1 VNTEHSSEAEIRPT
15 DLRGILRYVPM
26 FRDQVFVI
34 ALDGA
39 LLSHESIQNVLL
51 DIAVLRSLNIRVVL
65 VHGIGAQMKLEAA
78 SRGLYLSDAHGEGP
92 TDEQTLDI
100 ALRVATLT
108 SHQLMQGLTRVGLRG
123 MLTNAV
129 RATEVGV
136 VHGIDQGATGKIDKI
151 DRPLFQTLF
160 TTDCVPVISPI
171 AFSREGQNLRLNSD
185 HLASALAGALSASK
199 LIFMTTES
207 GLQIEGSPA
216 TNLPLQSVEQLLEN
230 ASDPI
235 PSRLLSK
242 VRETVRAIKSGVP
255 RAHILDGRTFGALLN
270 EIFDKVGVGTMVYS
284 NAYQSIRQATDE
296 DATAIYNIT
305 RNAVKSEALKPLERD
320 AILAAIDEFLVFEID
335 GSIVACARL
344 IAFDK
349 GNVFELASVFVQS
362 FYQQRGVGRT
372 MVAFACEEAK
382 QRGAKQLF
390 ALSTQASPFF
400 QRVCGFSP
408 GSTADLPGERQQT
421 YKLDARNSR
430 IWVKNL

>member
-1 VNTEHSSEAEIRPT
+1 
-15 DLRGILRYVPM
+15 M

-39 LLSHESIQNVLL
+39 LLSHEAIQNVLL
-51 DIAVLRSLNIRVVL
+51 DIAVLRSLSIRVAL
-65 VHGIGAQMKLEAA
+65 VHGIGAQMKVEAQE
-78 SRGLYLSDAHGEGP
+78 RGLTLSDAHGEGP
-92 TDEQTLDI
+92 TDEVTLNV

-123 MLTNAV
+123 MLTNSV

-160 TTDCVPVISPI
+160 NSDCVPVITPI
-171 AFSREGQNLRLNSD
+171 AFSPEGQDLRLNSD
-185 HLASALAGALSASK
+185 HLASSLAGALGASK
-199 LIFMTTES
+199 LIFMTAES
-207 GLQIEGSPA
+207 GLQVEGSPA
-216 TNLPLQSVEQLLEN
+216 TNLPLKAVEDLLETSSKN
-230 ASDPI
+230 I
-235 PSRLLSK
+235 PPRLLSK
-242 VRETVRAIKSGVP
+242 VRETVRAIKGGVP

-284 NAYQSIRQATDE
+284 NDYQSIRQAQE
-296 DATAIYNIT
+296 DDVAAIFNIT

-344 IAFDK
+344 ISYEEGA
-349 GNVFELASVFVQS
+349 VCELASVFVQS
-362 FYQQRGVGRT
+362 FYQQRGVGRK
-372 MVAFACEEAK
+372 MVAFACEEAQK
-382 QRGAKQLF
+382 RGARRIF

-400 QRVCGFSP
+400 QRICGFGP
-408 GSTADLPGERQQT
+408 GATSDLPQKRQLT
-421 YKLDARNSR
+421 YTQDGRNSR
-430 IWVKNL
+430 IWIKDLQS

>member
-1 VNTEHSSEAEIRPT
+1 MNKEHAIEANIRPT

-26 FRDQVFVI
+26 FRDQVFII

-65 VHGIGAQMKLEAA
+65 VHGIGAQMQKQAELG
-78 SRGLYLSDAHGEGP
+78 GLKLSDAHGEGP
-92 TDEQTLDI
+92 TDALTLDV
-100 ALRVATLT
+100 ALRVSTLT
-108 SHQLMQGLTRVGLRG
+108 SHQLMQGLTQVGLRG

-136 VHGIDQGATGKIDKI
+136 VHGIDQVATGKIDKI

-160 TTDCVPVISPI
+160 STDCVPVISPI

-185 HLASALAGALSASK
+185 HLASALAAALGASK
-199 LIFMTTES
+199 LIFMTAEN
-207 GLQIEGSPA
+207 GLQIDGMQT
-216 TNLPLQSVEQLLEN
+216 TNLPLKEMEALVDN
-230 ASDPI
+230 AHQKI
-235 PSRLLSK
+235 PTRLLSK
-242 VRETVRAIKSGVP
+242 LRETIRAIKSGVP
-255 RAHILDGRTFGALLN
+255 RAHILDGRTFGVLLN

-284 NAYQSIRQATDE
+284 NAYQSIRQATDD
-296 DATAIYNIT
+296 DATAIFNIT
-305 RNAVKSEALKPLERD
+305 RNAVKSEALKPLDRD
-320 AILAAIDEFLVFEID
+320 TILSAIDEFLVFEID

-349 GNVFELASVFVQS
+349 GITFELASVFVQS

-382 QRGAKQLF
+382 KRGAKKLF

-400 QRVCGFSP
+400 HQVCEFAP
-408 GSTADLPGERQQT
+408 GSKTDLPSARQQS
-421 YKLDARNSR
+421 YAADARNSR
-430 IWVKNL
+430 IWLKDL